1 MVTAATIYMSLV
13 GPVGLRRVAALCHA
27 RTAALAESA
36 QSIGGVSVAFASPR
50 FHEVVL
56 RLPAPADAVL
66 ERLRAQG
73 ILGGVNLGNWYPELG
88 DAVLVCATET
98 KTGQDIHHYVESLR
112 GAIGGIGD
120 GP

>member
-1 MVTAATIYMSLV
+1 M
-13 GPVGLRRVAALCHA
+13 
-27 RTAALAESA
+27 
-36 QSIGGVSVAFASPR
+36 AFASPR

-56 RLPAPADAVL
+56 RLPAPAKEVL

-73 ILGGVNLGNWYPELG
+73 ILGGADLGRWYPELG

-98 KTGQDIHHYVESLR
+98 KTAQDIHHYVEALGSV
-112 GAIGGIGD
+112 IGGIGV